1 MKILDKCTLNFWKQ
15 NKVKFFSVSLCMI
28 LSVSLLMSLLMT
40 FGVFFSS
47 LVISKKNIYG
57 DYMINIS
64 GISVENAEQ
73 IKQSDKVKN
82 SFYSVPVGFAEYST
96 NIVQK
101 KYLMILNTDNGFLE
115 NMPVNLLTGRLP
127 KNGNELLLPN
137 HTGDKYKI
145 GDKITLEIG
154 NRMSDIGIID
164 TYDFYNS
171 GEYLKINSIKEYTV
185 VGFYENAIF
194 EEEIY
199 PACIALTSGDVVSG
213 GGNLYVTLKNPYFV
227 QSFVN
232 DLQYDYKTNH
242 DLLSC
247 YGVNLNYTQLD
258 LSQLFL
264 IIILLLIVIVI
275 SMLFVLNKNIINI
288 SLGEKRQKLYVR
300 LNQLGV
306 SKKEFYLCSL
316 KESIVLTL
324 ISVPFSAVIGLI
336 ETQLILNYLSRA
348 TSLEITKNG
357 YNIGFILFPVL
368 VTGVFVSIANIEFVK
383 STFHKGR
390 LTNSPKKYTSLD
402 LKNSINDISKKYI
415 KSNKKQMRSMIV
427 SIAVCFTMFVSFS
440 CVCNNL
446 NKKNELTGRNI
457 ASDIEFSYYTSD
469 IGDIDCIELYENMKS
484 VKNITDSNFVFTIQ
498 GDDNSTLL
506 CTFDDNYFNKC
517 FTDSEAV
524 FIDKTGSIVENSTS
538 GQLVFTRE
546 IPVDEIDNSTEN
558 VKFETKSHI
567 FSFDYSAD
575 KIPDGKYL
583 GLDTSDFQLILIYP
597 YSVVKDF
604 FIESRQSRAGHF
616 YFNSLDANLS
626 FAEMF
631 SYFNKSGYSSH
642 YLKNNQ
648 AILQEEENNYYLI
661 RFFSSVFTIFI
672 FIIALFNL
680 LNITINNIKSRIS
693 DYIILYSL
701 GTNKRDIQHMSV
713 YESIF
718 YQIRGTLWAV
728 IPTIMI
734 SVAGYLF
741 ISNGTHFSP
750 YIPIREL
757 LISLLVF
764 IVINLIT
771 VIMVVNLLEKDKI
784 VGYLKDKLL

>member
-1 MKILDKCTLNFWKQ
+1 MKIIDKCTLNFWKQ
-15 NKVKFFSVSLCMI
+15 NKVKFFSVLLCMI
-28 LSVSLLMSLLMT
+28 FSVSLLMSLLMT

-47 LVISKKNIYG
+47 IITSKKNIYG
-57 DYMINIS
+57 DFMVNIS
-64 GISVENAEQ
+64 GISVENAQQ
-73 IKQSDKVKN
+73 INQSDKVKS
-82 SFYSVPVGFAEYST
+82 SFYSAPVGFAEYST

-101 KYLMILNTDNGFLE
+101 KYLMILNTDSGFLE
-115 NMPVNLLTGRLP
+115 NMPVNLLSGRLP
-127 KNGNELLLPN
+127 ENENELLLPN

-145 GDKITLEIG
+145 DDKIMLEIG
-154 NRMSDIGIID
+154 NRMSDVGVID
-164 TYDFYNS
+164 TYDFYQN
-171 GEYLKINSIKEYTV
+171 GEYLEINSTKEYTV
-185 VGFYENAIF
+185 VGFYEKAIF
-194 EEEIY
+194 EDEIY
-199 PACIALTSGDVVSG
+199 PACIALTSGDIVSDS
-213 GGNLYVTLKNPYFV
+213 GNLYVTLKNPYST

-232 DLQYDYKTNH
+232 DLQYDYKTNQE
-242 DLLSC
+242 LLSC

-288 SLGEKRQKLYVR
+288 SLGERRQKLYIR

-306 SKKEFYLCSL
+306 SEKEFYSCSL

-324 ISVPFSAVIGLI
+324 ISVPVSAVIGLI
-336 ETQLILNYLSRA
+336 GTQLILNYLSKA
-348 TSLEITKNG
+348 TALEIIKNG
-357 YNIGFILFPVL
+357 YNIGFIMFPVL
-368 VTGVFVSIANIEFVK
+368 VTGIFVSTANIGFVK
-383 STFHKGR
+383 STFRRRK
-390 LTNSPKKYTSLD
+390 LNNSPKKYTSLN

-415 KSNKKQMRSMIV
+415 KSNKKHMRSMIASV
-427 SIAVCFTMFVSFS
+427 SVCLTMFVSFS

-446 NKKNELTGRNI
+446 NKENELIESNI
-457 ASDIEFSYYTSD
+457 ASDIEFDYYTSVM
-469 IGDIDCIELYENMKS
+469 GDIDYIELYENMKS

-506 CTFDDNYFNKC
+506 CTFDDNYFKKC
-517 FTDSEAV
+517 FNNSEAV
-524 FIDKTGSIVENSTS
+524 FIDKTGNISENHVS
-538 GQLVFTRE
+538 GQLVFTRSFP
-546 IPVDEIDNSTEN
+546 IGDVDESCGVTKFKTE
-558 VKFETKSHI
+558 EYT

-575 KIPDGKYL
+575 KILNDKYL
-583 GLDTSDFQLILIYP
+583 GLDTMDFQLILIYP
-597 YSVVKDF
+597 YSTVESF
-604 FIESRQSRAGHF
+604 LIESHQAKAGHF
-616 YFNSLDANLS
+616 YFNSSDANLS

-631 SYFNKSGYSSH
+631 NYFNKNSYSSH

-648 AILQEEENNYYLI
+648 AILQEEKNNYYLI

-672 FIIALFNL
+672 FITAIFNL

-693 DYIILYSL
+693 DYVILYSL
-701 GTNKRDIQHMSV
+701 GTNKRDIQHMSI

-728 IPTIMI
+728 IPTIVI

-764 IVINLIT
+764 IVINLIAI
-771 VIMVVNLLEKDKI
+771 IMAVNLLEKDKI
-784 VGYLKDKLL
+784 VGYLKDKSL